1 MNALVIH
8 RSQVVAH
15 GLCKVLE
22 EADITSESTQ
32 WTNDR
37 TFASQLRAFE
47 PDVVLADP
55 QIEGLNLGHLV
66 DTVSMWNDET
76 PVAIVS
82 VDQAPGLMQTGVS
95 AGAAGNI
102 SLDSTPAEFAASLEL
117 IAAGQVVASGDD
129 ISTLADVAVA
139 HRSDPIERKLLTDR
153 ESLITKFV
161 ALGLTNGAVAEQLGV
176 SEGTIK
182 VHNRNIFRKL
192 GISNRAELTGF
203 ALRSGMIN

>member
-1 MNALVIH
+1 MNVLVIH
-8 RSQVVAH
+8 RSQVLAH

-37 TFASQLRAFE
+37 TFASQLRTFE

-55 QIEGLNLGHLV
+55 QIEGLNLGQLV
-66 DTVSMWNDET
+66 DAVSTWNDET

-82 VDQAPGLMQTGVS
+82 VDQAPDLMQAGVS
-95 AGAAGNI
+95 AGASGNI

-117 IAAGQVVASGDD
+117 IAAGQVVASGVD

-139 HRSDPIERKLLTDR
+139 HRSNPIEISLLTDR
-153 ESLITKFV
+153 ESLVAKFV
-161 ALGLTNGAVAEQLGV
+161 AIGLTNGAIAEQLGV

-192 GISNRAELTGF
+192 GISNRAELT
-203 ALRSGMIN
+203 

>member
-8 RSQVVAH
+8 RSQVLAH

-37 TFASQLRAFE
+37 TFASHLRAFE

-102 SLDSTPAEFAASLEL
+102 SLDSTPSEFAASLEL
-117 IAAGQVVASGDD
+117 IAAGQVVASGED

-139 HRSDPIERKLLTDR
+139 HRSDPIEMAPLTDR